1 MKPSVQKILTKLSQE
16 RVDLF
21 TISEAKN
28 ILKYEVWEDVNKSR
42 GILGG
47 NIEDLKTFDKKD
59 SLERDALKQKQ
70 KKEFDD
76 FLKNQE
82 QKINKIVNTL
92 DSELKQAKSL
102 IKEIDKNIQK
112 NKNIVK
118 QFEKEL
124 IDMEI
129 KPSSS
134 KLFQE
139 VEAAVSLLETDKK
152 RMQQAIDF
160 VENDYLYKT
169 NK

>member
-1 MKPSVQKILTKLSQE
+1 M
-16 RVDLF
+16 
-21 TISEAKN
+21 
-28 ILKYEVWEDVNKSR
+28 
-42 GILGG
+42 
-47 NIEDLKTFDKKD
+47 
-59 SLERDALKQKQ
+59 
-70 KKEFDD
+70 
-76 FLKNQE
+76 
-82 QKINKIVNTL
+82 

-139 VEAAVSLLETDKK
+139 VEAAVSLLDTDKK